1 MNEDRRNHLL
11 ASRFTRPQAIAVAAK
26 NRRLHATT
34 TDEERFL
41 IVAADHAARGALDV
55 GANASAMSN
64 RFDML
69 DRLVTALAIPGVNGV
84 LGTPDVIEDL
94 LLLGALDGKY
104 VFGSMNRGGLPG
116 AVFEMDDRFT
126 SYSAESIVHFKLDGG
141 KMLLR
146 INLDDHGTANALESC
161 ARAVTELAAENRIA
175 MIEPFMSSRVD
186 GRIQH
191 DLSTDAVMRSMAIAS
206 ALGSTSSHTWL
217 KVPVVEDMERVAEAT
232 TMPILLLGGPRSDRP
247 DEMFEHWE
255 KTLRLPGVRGLVVGR
270 NLLYPA
276 DDDITTA
283 VKTAVSLL

>member
-1 MNEDRRNHLL
+1 MNEDRRTHLL
-11 ASRFTRPQAIAVAAK
+11 TSRFTTPTAIDDAAK
-26 NRRLHATT
+26 NRRLHEPTGP
-34 TDEERFL
+34 DERLL
-41 IVAADHAARGALDV
+41 IIAADHAARGALDV
-55 GANASAMSN
+55 GANPSAMSN

-69 DRLVTALAIPGVNGV
+69 DRLVTALAIAGVNGV

-94 LLLGALDGKY
+94 LLLGALEKKY

-126 SYSAESIVHFKLDGG
+126 SYTAESIVHFKLDGG

-146 INLDDHGTANALESC
+146 INLDDTGTANALESC
-161 ARAVTELAAENRIA
+161 SRAVTELAAEGRIA
-175 MIEPFMSSRVD
+175 MIEPFMSSRID

-206 ALGSTSSHTWL
+206 ALGATSSHTWL
-217 KVPVVEDMERVAEAT
+217 KVPVVQDMERVAEAT
-232 TMPILLLGGPRSDRP
+232 TMPLLLLGGPRSDRP
-247 DEMFEHWE
+247 DEMFDHWE

-270 NLLYPA
+270 NLLYPS
-276 DDDITTA
+276 DDDVATA